1 MAPPPVVAAIDAI
14 AIDDDVDT
22 VDEDDDVNNI
32 GMFDELFCDAAA
44 AASASAAAAA
54 DRLAAIVLG
63 SNFMILFEFSNRKES
78 NSKKNSN
85 FFPQIHNSTISNSA
99 LVNCVCA
106 FFLT

>member
-1 MAPPPVVAAIDAI
+1 MVPPPVVAAIDAI

-44 AASASAAAAA
+44 AASAAAAA

-99 LVNCVCA
+99 LVNCVCVQ